1 MSAAYNTD
9 TVEREAFCEARE
21 QAQAME
27 QHLRSNEA
35 MGCTHAELEVY
46 VRREGREYERRL
58 LQAHL
63 ELRAAREQPV
73 EACGT
78 DGVVRSF
85 RRLSSRPLGSIFGSV
100 VALRLAYQAPGVAGL
115 HPMDAALNLPDEL
128 YSHGVRRLVA
138 EGAARCS
145 YDEVIESVAETIG
158 TTVHKRQ
165 IEQLA
170 IRAAQDFEAFYAT
183 RTVEAEGTDHLLVLT
198 FDGKG
203 IIMRPEDLRPATR
216 KAAAQA
222 TRKLTTRLTKGEK
235 RNRKRMAEVAAIYSM
250 APSARTPMDV
260 LHDLKPVRDVVI
272 PRPRPVNK
280 RVTASVVFDAKTVIG
295 ATFEE
300 ALRRDPDR
308 LRSWIALVD
317 GNRDQIAMIKQA
329 AKQYRVKPTLVLDLM
344 HVLEYLWTAA
354 YCFCQDGSKE
364 AQAWV
369 EHRLLALLLGRSAG
383 AMAKSMRRSAKE
395 RGLSTKNRK
404 GVDDCARYLVNN
416 RRLLHYDRVLRDG
429 LPIGTGVIEG
439 ACRYLVKDR
448 MDRTGARWSL
458 RGAEAVLRLRA
469 LWTNGDFE
477 EYWIFHLECEHQRTH
492 RSRYAGGRVPSPVPG
507 SRPRLRRVK

>member
-1 MSAAYNTD
+1 MNTAYTTD
-9 TVEREAFCEARE
+9 TVERDVFSSARE
-21 QAQAME
+21 QAEAME
-27 QHLRSNEA
+27 QHLRSDDA
-35 MGCTHAELEVY
+35 MGATHGDLEVY

-63 ELRAAREQPV
+63 ELRAARERPV
-73 EACGT
+73 EARGS

-85 RRLSSRPLGSIFGSV
+85 RRDSHRPLGTIFGSV
-100 VALRLAYQAPGVAGL
+100 AVLRLAYQAPGVAGL

-128 YSHGVRRLVA
+128 HSHGVRRLVA
-138 EGAARCS
+138 EAAARCS
-145 YDEVIESVAETIG
+145 YDEVIDSVATATG

-165 IEQLA
+165 VEELA

-183 RTVEAEGTDHLLVLT
+183 RTVEAEDTEDLLVLT

-203 IIMRPEDLRPATR
+203 IIMRPDDLRPATR

-235 RNRKRMAEVAAIYSM
+235 RNRKRMAEVAAIYSI
-250 APSARTPMDV
+250 APFPRTPADV
-260 LHDLKPVRDVVI
+260 LHDLKPARDVAV

-280 RVTASVVFDAKTVIG
+280 RVSASVVFDAKAVIG
-295 ATFEE
+295 MTFEE
-300 ALRRDPDR
+300 ALRRDPER
-308 LRSWIALVD
+308 RRRWIALVD
-317 GNRDQIAMIKQA
+317 GNRDQIAMIRKA
-329 AKQYRVKPTLVLDLM
+329 AKPHGLAPTLVLDLM

-354 YCFCQDGSKE
+354 YCFHDEGSTQ

-369 EHRLLALLLGRSAG
+369 EHRLLALLLGQSAG
-383 AMAKSMRRSAKE
+383 AMAKSMRRSA
-395 RGLSTKNRK
+395 RQRSLSADDRK
-404 GVDDCARYLVNN
+404 AVDDCARYLVNN
-416 RRLLHYDRVLRDG
+416 RKLLHYDRALRDG

-469 LWTNGDFE
+469 LWANGDFE
-477 EYWIFHLECEHQRTH
+477 DYWAFHLEREHRRTH
-492 RSRYAGGRVPSPVPG
+492 RSRYAAGRLPYPVPG
-507 SRPRLRRVK
+507 SKPRLRRVK

>member
-1 MSAAYNTD
+1 MCAAYNTE
-9 TVEREAFCEARE
+9 TNERDAFSSARE
-21 QAQAME
+21 QAESME
-27 QHLRSNEA
+27 RHLRSDDAMASTHSGIEA
-35 MGCTHAELEVY
+35 Y

-63 ELRAAREQPV
+63 DLRAARERPV
-73 EACGT
+73 EARGS
-78 DGVVRSF
+78 DGIVRSF
-85 RRLSSRPLGSIFGSV
+85 RRPSGRPLGSIFGSV
-100 VALRLAYQAPGVAGL
+100 VVLRLAYQSRGVVGL

-145 YDEVIESVAETIG
+145 YDEVVECVGETIG
-158 TTVHKRQ
+158 TPVHKRQ
-165 IEQLA
+165 VEELA
-170 IRAAQDFEAFYAT
+170 IRAARDFEAFYET
-183 RTVEAEGTDHLLVLT
+183 RTVGAEDTDDLLVLS

-203 IIMRPEDLRPATR
+203 IIMRPDDLRPATR
-216 KAAAQA
+216 KAAEQA

-235 RNRKRMAEVAAIYSM
+235 RNRKRMAEVAAIYSV
-250 APSARTPMDV
+250 APFARAPEDV
-260 LHDLKPVRDVVI
+260 IHDLKPARDAAT

-280 RVTASVVFDAKTVIG
+280 RVWASVVLDARKVIDK
-295 ATFEE
+295 TFEE
-300 ALRRDPDR
+300 ALRRDPHR
-308 LRSWIALVD
+308 RRRWIALVD
-317 GNRDQIAMIKQA
+317 GNRDQIAMIRKA
-329 AKQYRVKPTLVLDLM
+329 AKLYGVELTLVLDLM

-354 YCFCQDGSKE
+354 YCFHDDGSKE

-369 EHRLLALLLGRSAG
+369 EHRLLALLLGQSAG
-383 AMAKSMRRSAKE
+383 AMAKSMRRSAKL
-395 RGLSTKNRK
+395 RGLSADDRK

-416 RRLLHYDRVLRDG
+416 RKLLHYDRALREG

-469 LWTNGDFE
+469 LWTNGDFDD
-477 EYWIFHLECEHQRTH
+477 YWVFHLDCEHRRTH
-492 RSRYAGGRVPSPVPG
+492 QSRYASGRLPCPLPGARPS
-507 SRPRLRRVK
+507 LRRVK

>member
-1 MSAAYNTD
+1 MSTAYNRN
-9 TVEREAFCEARE
+9 TVERDAFSATRE
-21 QAQAME
+21 QAEAME

-35 MGCTHAELEVY
+35 MGSTHAELEVY

-63 ELRAAREQPV
+63 DLRAARERPV
-73 EACGT
+73 EARGS

-85 RRLSSRPLGSIFGSV
+85 RRQSGRPLGSIFGSV
-100 VALRLAYQAPGVAGL
+100 VALRLAYQAPGVTGL

-138 EGAARCS
+138 ENAARSS
-145 YDEVIESVAETIG
+145 YDEVIESVADTVG
-158 TTVHKRQ
+158 MTVHKRQ
-165 IEQLA
+165 VEELA

-183 RTVEAEGTDHLLVLT
+183 RTVQAEDTDDLLVLT
-198 FDGKG
+198 FDAKG
-203 IIMRPEDLRPATR
+203 IIMRPDDLRPATR

-235 RNRKRMAEVAAIYSM
+235 RNRKRMAEVAAIYSV
-250 APSARTPMDV
+250 APFARTPEEV
-260 LHDLKPVRDVVI
+260 IHDLKPARDVAT

-280 RVTASVVFDAKTVIG
+280 RVSASVVFDAKQVIE

-300 ALRRDPDR
+300 ALRRDPER
-308 LRSWIALVD
+308 RRRWVALVD
-317 GNRDQIAMIKQA
+317 GNRDQIAMIRKA
-329 AKQYRVKPTLVLDLM
+329 AKQYGVELTLVLDLM
-344 HVLEYLWTAA
+344 HVLEYLWKAA
-354 YCFCQDGSKE
+354 YCFHDEGSKE

-369 EHRLLALLLGRSAG
+369 EHRLLALLLGQSAG
-383 AMAKSMRRSAKE
+383 AMAKSMRRSAE
-395 RGLSTKNRK
+395 QRDLNTDDRK
-404 GVDDCARYLVNN
+404 GVDACAKYLVNN
-416 RRLLHYDRVLRDG
+416 RKLLHYDRALRDG

-477 EYWIFHLECEHQRTH
+477 DYWAFHLECEHARTH
-492 RSRYAGGRVPSPVPG
+492 RSRYAGGRVPSPVSG
-507 SRPRLRRVK
+507 SNPRLRRVK

>member
-9 TVEREAFCEARE
+9 TVEHDVFSSAHE
-21 QAQAME
+21 QAEAME
-27 QHLRSNEA
+27 QQLRSDDA
-35 MGCTHAELEVY
+35 MGSTHSELEVY

-63 ELRAAREQPV
+63 ELRASRERPV
-73 EACGT
+73 EARGA
-78 DGVVRSF
+78 DGVVRGF
-85 RRLSSRPLGSIFGSV
+85 RRESHRPLGTIFGSV
-100 VALRLAYQAPGVAGL
+100 VVLRLAYQAPGVAGL
-115 HPMDAALNLPDEL
+115 HPMDASLNLPDEL

-145 YDEVIESVAETIG
+145 YDEVVESVAATTG

-183 RTVEAEGTDHLLVLT
+183 RTVEAEDTDHLLVLT

-203 IIMRPEDLRPATR
+203 IIMRPDDLRPATR
-216 KAAAQA
+216 RAAALA
-222 TRKLTTRLTKGEK
+222 THKLTSRLTKGEK
-235 RNRKRMAEVAAIYSM
+235 RNRKRMAEVAAIYSV
-250 APSARTPMDV
+250 APFSRTPMDV
-260 LHDLKPVRDVVI
+260 LHDLKPTRDVAI

-280 RVTASVVFDAKTVIG
+280 RVSASVVFDAKTVIKM
-295 ATFEE
+295 TFDE
-300 ALRRDPDR
+300 ALRRDPER
-308 LRSWIALVD
+308 HRRWIVLVD
-317 GNRDQIAMIKQA
+317 GNRDQIAMIRKA
-329 AKQYRVKPTLVLDLM
+329 AKQHDVEPTLVLDLM

-354 YCFCQDGSKE
+354 YCFHDEGSKD

-369 EHRLLALLLGRSAG
+369 EHRLLALLLGQSAG
-383 AMAKSMRRSAKE
+383 AMAKSMRRSAKL
-395 RGLSTKNRK
+395 RGLHTADRK

-416 RRLLHYDRVLRDG
+416 RKLLHYDRALRDG
-429 LPIGTGVIEG
+429 LPVGTGVIEG

-469 LWTNGDFE
+469 LWTNGDFND
-477 EYWIFHLECEHQRTH
+477 YWAFHLECEHRRTH
-492 RSRYAGGRVPSPVPG
+492 RARYAGERVPSPVPR
-507 SRPRLRRVK
+507 SKTCLRRVK